1 MTPFFFFFFLFFL
14 CDHFVKTRKRPSFGQ
29 GRATFVA
36 VLDRAV
42 ARAVSS
48 PDTNP
53 VVTNVEHDTLAKD
66 PTQEDGERER
76 TIGELFKVFAG
87 IDRSTFL
94 AFKTFAG

>member
-1 MTPFFFFFFLFFL
+1 M
-14 CDHFVKTRKRPSFGQ
+14 
-29 GRATFVA
+29 
-36 VLDRAV
+36 LDRAG